1 MAVPVQCERAFTTT
15 EESYYSLLRRFSVLL
30 ESSLSPVLLHIDV
43 VVIANS
49 VRGFLYFFLELIL
62 AYLASVLQIT
72 LIWRLMLFLYHSCYA
87 LILVLTPI
95 FFK

>member
-1 MAVPVQCERAFTTT
+1 MAVVPVQCERAFTTT

-49 VRGFLYFFLELIL
+49 VREFQDFFL
-62 AYLASVLQIT
+62 AYRTNSRTGQN
-72 LIWRLMLFLYHSCYA
+72 
-87 LILVLTPI
+87 
-95 FFK
+95 